1 MQLASGEDDSC
12 SLLSWAHKSILLK
25 ILKGEKHSGRNK
37 VYQKEGANVSEET
50 FTQDYIL
57 SNLLFS
63 IEGIYR
69 EKILMVLTK
78 SPLNPSNAPK
88 NNHL

>member
-1 MQLASGEDDSC
+1 M
-12 SLLSWAHKSILLK
+12 
-25 ILKGEKHSGRNK
+25 
-37 VYQKEGANVSEET
+37 YQKEGANVSEET

-69 EKILMVLTK
+69 EKILMLLTK
-78 SPLNPSNAPK
+78 NPLNPSNAPK